1 MMDDTQVPNGD
12 VVKEDFP
19 TDTNGD
25 LYKLQPWFEFDVNGS
40 GFSNN
45 SCCLLDVFT
54 TSGGGKRLAR
64 YRYKFL
70 NPKIEKSPSRFTNL
84 VHLVDAAHLPAHDPQ
99 LLP

>member
-45 SCCLLDVFT
+45 SWCMLDVFT
-54 TSGGGKRLAR
+54 TSGGVEKPAR
-64 YRYKFL
+64 YPYNYLIR
-70 NPKIEKSPSRFTNL
+70 KIEKSGSRYTDVFNL
-84 VHLVDAAHLPAHDPQ
+84 VHTANPTVNSPSF
-99 LLP
+99 